1 VPKGKKCRGLHTRA
15 LILLDN
21 VDRVEQL
28 NLFTGNRETLLRQCL
43 GGGSRIIVISRD
55 EHILKTHGIRR

>member
-1 VPKGKKCRGLHTRA
+1 MPKGKKCRGLHTRA

-28 NLFTGNRETLLRQCL
+28 NMFTGNRETITWVPRW
-43 GGGSRIIVISRD
+43 R
-55 EHILKTHGIRR
+55 E